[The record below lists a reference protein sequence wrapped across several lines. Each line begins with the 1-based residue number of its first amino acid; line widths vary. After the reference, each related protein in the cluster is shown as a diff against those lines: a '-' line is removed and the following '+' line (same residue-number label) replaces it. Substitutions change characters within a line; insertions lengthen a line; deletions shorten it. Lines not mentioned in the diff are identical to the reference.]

1 MIMCKRKS
9 CIYHAGNKIHGCNYI
24 FITGQSKLG
33 QMKKGETYTIENCKF
48 YENGKKRSATKQVV
62 LDASSPDEVLR
73 QANTVDGELVTQ
85 YYSADLCDADIA
97 MLLNVSQ
104 RAIVKIR
111 RQKGLLR
118 SMSKGGSIRRI
129 NWDEVD
135 SMLEEGYSDIA
146 VALYIKVPL
155 EVIQRYK
162 NLTAKKKSEGGIEH
176 GDETNHLQQNPV

>member
-33 QMKKGETYTIENCKF
+33 QMKKGEDYTIENCKF

-62 LDASSPDEVLR
+62 LDANSPDEVLK

-118 SMSKGGSIRRI
+118 PMAKSGSIRRI
-129 NWDEVD
+129 NWEEVD
-135 SMLEEGYSDIA
+135 SMLSEGYSDIA
-146 VALYIKVPL
+146 VALFVKVPL

-162 NLTAKKKSEGGIEH
+162 NLTAQRKAEGGDENGIER
-176 GDETNHLQQNPV
+176 NQV

>member
-1 MIMCKRKS
+1 MNTCKRKS
-9 CIYHAGNKIHGCNYI
+9 CIYHTANKIHGCNYL
-24 FITGQSKLG
+24 FVTGQSKLG
-33 QMKKGETYTIENCKF
+33 QMAKGETYSIENCKF
-48 YENGKKRSATKQVV
+48 YESGKKRSASKQI
-62 LDASSPDEVLR
+62 LIGDATPDEVSR
-73 QANTVDGELVTQ
+73 QANSIDGELVTKL
-85 YYSADLCDADIA
+85 YSYDLCDADIA

-176 GDETNHLQQNPV
+176 GNETNQV